1 MAAGEGSGVQLRA
14 WGEVVGRRLSDSCTD
29 LVMWTENEMPTE
41 KIKELT
47 PPLASSAPAEYE
59 SGMQTLLKFVPPH
72 EIPASEDL
80 FSAGVLENHLAALG
94 EPPLSLIAV
103 GDIMLGGRARR
114 RIKEHGRDYPFGA
127 VLPILQRTPI
137 VLGNLEGALAQKAQ
151 KQNRNFTYRVK
162 PKVATSV
169 LRAGINVVTLANN
182 HLVDCGREGVLE
194 TLEALAVAGVT
205 PLGAAANQ
213 NAAHEPVIREA
224 GGLRIGLLGYYW
236 NRRCAA
242 TANLPGSAM
251 GVFEEL
257 ETDIRQ
263 LRTRVDRVVVTFHW
277 GRPYNPEPS
286 PRARAKARFAIDC
299 GAHAIV
305 GHHPHIIQAFEIYR
319 RCPIFYS
326 IGNFAFGSGN
336 SRAEGLMLGFRFE
349 DARMLVNVYPLYV
362 KNRDPR
368 VNYQPKLLRG
378 DAAERMLRRLIE
390 ISLRSGRL
398 LTIER
403 GTGKLDL
410 PFCDP
415 SVRKKAK
422 TLA

>member
-1 MAAGEGSGVQLRA
+1 ML
-14 WGEVVGRRLSDSCTD
+14 
-29 LVMWTENEMPTE
+29 TE
-41 KIKELT
+41 KIAVTVPISGSFAT
-47 PPLASSAPAEYE
+47 PDYE
-59 SGMQTLLKFVPPH
+59 SRMQTLLKFVPLH
-72 EIPASEDL
+72 EIPESRDL
-80 FSAGVLENHLAALG
+80 FSAEVLEDHLAALR

-103 GDIMLGGRARR
+103 GDIMLGGRTRR
-114 RIKEHGRDYPFGA
+114 RIKEYGRDYPFGA

-137 VLGNLEGALAQKAQ
+137 VLGNLEGPLAQKAQ
-151 KQNRNFTYRVK
+151 KLNRNFSYRVK
-162 PKVATSV
+162 PKLASSL

-194 TLEALAVAGVT
+194 TLEALAAAGVT
-205 PLGAAANQ
+205 ALGAAANEH
-213 NAAHEPVIREA
+213 AAHEPVIREA

-242 TANLPGSAM
+242 TAKLPGSAM

-257 ETDIRQ
+257 EADIRK
-263 LRTRVDRVVVTFHW
+263 LRSQVDRVVVTFHW
-277 GRPYNPEPS
+277 GRPYKPEPS
-286 PRARAKARFAIDC
+286 PRARAKALFAIDC
-299 GAHAIV
+299 GAHAVV

-349 DARMLVNVYPLYV
+349 DARTVVNVYPLYV

-390 ISLRSGRL
+390 ISTRSGKFL
-398 LTIER
+398 SIER
-403 GTGKLDL
+403 GMGRLDL
-410 PFCDP
+410 PFRNP
-415 SVRKKAK
+415 TRRKKAQD
-422 TLA
+422 LA

>member
-1 MAAGEGSGVQLRA
+1 ML
-14 WGEVVGRRLSDSCTD
+14 
-29 LVMWTENEMPTE
+29 TE
-41 KIKELT
+41 KIAVTVPISGSFAT
-47 PPLASSAPAEYE
+47 PDYE
-59 SGMQTLLKFVPPH
+59 SRMQTLLKFVPLH
-72 EIPASEDL
+72 EIPESRDL
-80 FSAGVLENHLAALG
+80 FSAEVLEDHLAALG

-103 GDIMLGGRARR
+103 GDIMLGGRTRR
-114 RIKEHGRDYPFGA
+114 RIKEYGRDYPFGA

-137 VLGNLEGALAQKAQ
+137 VLGNLEGPLAQKAQ
-151 KQNRNFTYRVK
+151 KLNRNFSYRVK
-162 PKVATSV
+162 PKLASSL

-194 TLEALAVAGVT
+194 TLEALAAAGVT
-205 PLGAAANQ
+205 ALGAAANEH
-213 NAAHEPVIREA
+213 AAHEPVIREA

-242 TANLPGSAM
+242 TAKLPGSAM

-257 ETDIRQ
+257 EADIRK
-263 LRTRVDRVVVTFHW
+263 LRSQVDRVVVTFHW
-277 GRPYNPEPS
+277 GRPYKPEPS
-286 PRARAKARFAIDC
+286 PRARAKALFAIDC
-299 GAHAIV
+299 GAHAVV

-319 RCPIFYS
+319 RRPIFYS

-349 DARMLVNVYPLYV
+349 DARTVVNVYPLYV

-390 ISLRSGRL
+390 ISSRSGKFL
-398 LTIER
+398 SIER
-403 GTGKLDL
+403 GMGRLDL
-410 PFCDP
+410 PFRSP
-415 SVRKKAK
+415 TRRKKAQD
-422 TLA
+422 LA

>member
-1 MAAGEGSGVQLRA
+1 M
-14 WGEVVGRRLSDSCTD
+14 LSEDKT
-29 LVMWTENEMPTE
+29 P
-41 KIKELT
+41 LT
-47 PPLASSAPAEYE
+47 LGTSAHPEYE
-59 SGMQTLLKFVPPH
+59 SRMQTLLKFVPAH
-72 EIPASEDL
+72 EIPSSEDL
-80 FSAGVLENHLAALG
+80 FSAELLESHLAALG

-103 GDIMLGGRARR
+103 GDIMLGGRTRR
-114 RIKEHGRDYPFGA
+114 RIREHGRDYPFSA
-127 VLPILQRTPI
+127 VLPILQRAPI
-137 VLGNLEGALAQKAQ
+137 VLGNLEGPLAQKAQ
-151 KQNRNFTYRVK
+151 KQNRNFSYRVK
-162 PKVATSV
+162 PKAATSV

-194 TLEALAVAGVT
+194 TLEALTAAGVS

-224 GGLRIGLLGYYW
+224 GGVRIGLLGYYW

-257 ETDIRQ
+257 KTDIRQ
-263 LRTRVDRVVVTFHW
+263 LRARVDRVVVTFHW
-277 GRPYNPEPS
+277 GRPYNSEPS

-305 GHHPHIIQAFEIYR
+305 GHHPHIIQAFEVYR

-349 DARMLVNVYPLYV
+349 GARTLVNVYPLYV

-368 VNYQPKLLRG
+368 VNYQPKLVRG
-378 DAAERMLRRLIE
+378 EAAERMLRRLIE
-390 ISLRSGRL
+390 ISSRSGRRL
-398 LTIER
+398 KIELA
-403 GTGKLDL
+403 TGKLDL

>member
-1 MAAGEGSGVQLRA
+1 ML
-14 WGEVVGRRLSDSCTD
+14 
-29 LVMWTENEMPTE
+29 TE
-41 KIKELT
+41 KKAAVIL
-47 PPLASSAPAEYE
+47 PNASSPHREYE
-59 SGMQTLLKFVPPH
+59 SRTQTLLKFVPAH
-72 EIPASEDL
+72 EIPSSEDL
-80 FSAGVLENHLAALG
+80 FSAELLESHLAALG

-103 GDIMLGGRARR
+103 GDIMLGGRTRR
-114 RIKEHGRDYPFGA
+114 RIREHGRDYPFSA
-127 VLPILQRTPI
+127 VLPILQRAPI
-137 VLGNLEGALAQKAQ
+137 VLGNLEGPLAQKAQ
-151 KQNRNFTYRVK
+151 KQNRNFSYRVK
-162 PKVATSV
+162 PKAATSV

-194 TLEALAVAGVT
+194 TLEALAAAGVT

-224 GGLRIGLLGYYW
+224 GGVRIGLLGYYW

-305 GHHPHIIQAFEIYR
+305 GHHPHIIQAFEVYR

-349 DARMLVNVYPLYV
+349 EARTLVNVYPLYV

-368 VNYQPKLLRG
+368 VNYQPKLVRG
-378 DAAERMLRRLIE
+378 EAAERMLRRLIE
-390 ISLRSGRL
+390 ISSRSGRQL
-398 LTIER
+398 KIER

>member
-1 MAAGEGSGVQLRA
+1 M
-14 WGEVVGRRLSDSCTD
+14 LSEDKTA
-29 LVMWTENEMPTE
+29 
-41 KIKELT
+41 LT
-47 PPLASSAPAEYE
+47 LGSSAHPEYE
-59 SGMQTLLKFVPPH
+59 SRMQTLLKFVPAH
-72 EIPASEDL
+72 EIPSSEDL
-80 FSAGVLENHLAALG
+80 FSAELLENHLAALG

-103 GDIMLGGRARR
+103 GDIMLGGRTRR
-114 RIKEHGRDYPFGA
+114 RIREHGRDYPFSA
-127 VLPILQRTPI
+127 VLPILQRAPI
-137 VLGNLEGALAQKAQ
+137 VLGNLEGPLAQKAQ
-151 KQNRNFTYRVK
+151 KQNRNFSYRVK

-194 TLEALAVAGVT
+194 TLEALAAAGVT

-224 GGLRIGLLGYYW
+224 GGFRIGLLGYYW

-305 GHHPHIIQAFEIYR
+305 GHHPHIIQAFEVYR

-349 DARMLVNVYPLYV
+349 EARTLVNVYPLYV

-368 VNYQPKLLRG
+368 VNYQPKLVRG
-378 DAAERMLRRLIE
+378 EAAERMLRRLIE
-390 ISLRSGRL
+390 ISSRSGGRL
-398 LTIER
+398 KIER

-410 PFCDP
+410 PFCEP

>member
-1 MAAGEGSGVQLRA
+1 ML
-14 WGEVVGRRLSDSCTD
+14 
-29 LVMWTENEMPTE
+29 TE
-41 KIKELT
+41 KKAAMIL
-47 PPLASSAPAEYE
+47 PNASSPHREYE
-59 SGMQTLLKFVPPH
+59 SRMQTLLKFVPAH
-72 EIPASEDL
+72 EIPSSEDL
-80 FSAGVLENHLAALG
+80 FSAELLESHLAALG

-103 GDIMLGGRARR
+103 GDIMLGGRTRR
-114 RIKEHGRDYPFGA
+114 RIREYGRDYPFSA
-127 VLPILQRTPI
+127 VLPILQRAPI
-137 VLGNLEGALAQKAQ
+137 VLANLEGPLAQKAQ
-151 KQNRNFTYRVK
+151 KQNRNFSYRVK
-162 PKVATSV
+162 PKAATSV

-194 TLEALAVAGVT
+194 TLEALAAAGVT

-224 GGLRIGLLGYYW
+224 GGVRIGLLGYYW

-305 GHHPHIIQAFEIYR
+305 GHHPHIIQAFEVYR

-349 DARMLVNVYPLYV
+349 EARTLVNVYPLYV

-368 VNYQPKLLRG
+368 VNYQPKLVRG
-378 DAAERMLRRLIE
+378 EAAERMLRRLIE
-390 ISLRSGRL
+390 ISSRSGRQL
-398 LTIER
+398 KIER

>member
-1 MAAGEGSGVQLRA
+1 MSKSCRTLTESEPVVQIGF
-14 WGEVVGRRLSDSCTD
+14 WTD
-29 LVMWTENEMPTE
+29 KEMLTE
-41 KIKELT
+41 KIT
-47 PPLASSAPAEYE
+47 PLLPVIGSSAPSEYE
-59 SGMQTLLKFVPPH
+59 SRLQTLLKFVPAH

-80 FSAGVLENHLAALG
+80 FSAELLENCLAAVG
-94 EPPLSLIAV
+94 ESPFSLIAV

-114 RIKEHGRDYPFGA
+114 RIKEHGWDYPFSA
-127 VLPILQRTPI
+127 VLPILQRAPI
-137 VLGNLEGALAQKAQ
+137 VLGNLEGPLAQKAQ
-151 KQNRNFTYRVK
+151 KQNRNFSYRVR
-162 PKVATSV
+162 PKVASSL

-182 HLVDCGREGVLE
+182 HLVDCGRQGVLE

-205 PLGAAANQ
+205 PLGAAANEQ
-213 NAAHEPVIREA
+213 GAHEPVIREA

-242 TANLPGSAM
+242 TAKLPGSAM

-257 ETDIRQ
+257 ESDIRK
-263 LRTRVDRVVVTFHW
+263 LRRQVDRVVVTFHW

-286 PRARAKARFAIDC
+286 PRARAKALFAVDC
-299 GAHAIV
+299 GAHAVV

-349 DARMLVNVYPLYV
+349 DAKTIVNVYPLYV

-368 VNYQPKLLRG
+368 VDYQPKLLKG
-378 DAAERMLRRLIE
+378 HAAEKMLGRLIE
-390 ISLRSGRL
+390 ISARSGRFL
-398 LTIER
+398 KIEAA
-403 GTGKLDL
+403 TGRLDL
-410 PFCDP
+410 QLHCT
-415 SVRKKAK
+415 SGGKKAK
-422 TLA
+422 PLA

>member
-1 MAAGEGSGVQLRA
+1 M
-14 WGEVVGRRLSDSCTD
+14 LSEDKTA
-29 LVMWTENEMPTE
+29 
-41 KIKELT
+41 LT
-47 PPLASSAPAEYE
+47 LGSSAHPEYE
-59 SGMQTLLKFVPPH
+59 SRMQTLLKFVPAH
-72 EIPASEDL
+72 EIPSSEDL
-80 FSAGVLENHLAALG
+80 FSAELLESHLAALG

-103 GDIMLGGRARR
+103 GDIMLGSRTRR
-114 RIKEHGRDYPFGA
+114 RIREHGRDYPFSA
-127 VLPILQRTPI
+127 VLPILQRAPI
-137 VLGNLEGALAQKAQ
+137 VLGNLEGPLAQKAQ
-151 KQNRNFTYRVK
+151 KQNRNFSYRVK

-194 TLEALAVAGVT
+194 TLEALAAAGVT

-224 GGLRIGLLGYYW
+224 GGFRIGLLGYYW

-305 GHHPHIIQAFEIYR
+305 GHHPHIIQAFEVYR

-349 DARMLVNVYPLYV
+349 EARTLVNVYPLYV

-368 VNYQPKLLRG
+368 VNYQPKLVRG
-378 DAAERMLRRLIE
+378 EAAERMLRRLIE
-390 ISLRSGRL
+390 ISSRSGRQL
-398 LTIER
+398 KIER

>member
-1 MAAGEGSGVQLRA
+1 M
-14 WGEVVGRRLSDSCTD
+14 LSEDKTA
-29 LVMWTENEMPTE
+29 
-41 KIKELT
+41 LT
-47 PPLASSAPAEYE
+47 LGSSAHPEYE
-59 SGMQTLLKFVPPH
+59 SRMQTLLKFVPAH
-72 EIPASEDL
+72 EIPSSEDL
-80 FSAGVLENHLAALG
+80 FSAELLESHLAALG

-103 GDIMLGGRARR
+103 GDIMLGGRTRR
-114 RIKEHGRDYPFGA
+114 RIREHGRDYPFSA
-127 VLPILQRTPI
+127 VLPILQRAPI
-137 VLGNLEGALAQKAQ
+137 VLGNLEGPLAQKAQ
-151 KQNRNFTYRVK
+151 KQNRNFSYRVK
-162 PKVATSV
+162 PKAATSV

-194 TLEALAVAGVT
+194 TLEALAAAGVT

-224 GGLRIGLLGYYW
+224 GGFRIGLLGYYW

-305 GHHPHIIQAFEIYR
+305 GHHPHIIQAFEVYR
-319 RCPIFYS
+319 RRPIFYS

-349 DARMLVNVYPLYV
+349 EARTLVNVYPLYV

-368 VNYQPKLLRG
+368 VNYQPKLVRG
-378 DAAERMLRRLIE
+378 EAAERTLRRLIE
-390 ISLRSGRL
+390 ISSRSGRRL
-398 LTIER
+398 KIER